1 MAVDRDNGREI
12 PYFEFPDRLGTPEPF
27 EADAENTLD
36 APGVDLRGA
45 APPMRCY
52 KRPLR
57 QARRFGNGSRP
68 PTPRRGVAT
77 VAWYDSGARFRRPFG
92 RWELPL

>member
-12 PYFEFPDRLGTPEPF
+12 AHFEFPDRLGTPEPF

-45 APPMRCY
+45 AEA
-52 KRPLR
+52 LL
-57 QARRFGNGSRP
+57 QAAVASGSQVRKQLPSADAAPGRRE
-68 PTPRRGVAT
+68 RGMV
-77 VAWYDSGARFRRPFG
+77 
-92 RWELPL
+92 